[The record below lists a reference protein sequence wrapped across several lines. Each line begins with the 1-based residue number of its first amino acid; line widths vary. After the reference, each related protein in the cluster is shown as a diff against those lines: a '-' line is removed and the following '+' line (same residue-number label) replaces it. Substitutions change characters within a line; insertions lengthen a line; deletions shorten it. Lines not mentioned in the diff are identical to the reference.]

1 MRNKT
6 DKNNKQRQIVKKH
19 SAAVQISNTI
29 TALQRKAFDYMLKQ
43 AIAQYKAIKEG
54 KIKIDSKFISKF
66 YVPKKELMRY
76 LGLGENY
83 TFLKEQLEKLTTTS
97 VKYNL
102 LHKDKGYEW
111 GVFNLLAGVSFT
123 EKEGHVVF
131 SFPHQIVDRII
142 EPRIYAILDL
152 AVIKGLKSKYAIA
165 LYEFLMD
172 YRNSPKIPNLTINK
186 FKELMGVPENTYKN
200 DFHSLKRFVI
210 DRAVNELNQ
219 NSEIPFSVSY
229 TLERSQGG
237 RGRQYTHIQFSITSK
252 LDKYL
257 EDIKLLLPEKEQKP
271 ETLNEIKKLIEQY
284 GVEQV
289 KSAVLYTARHKYD
302 NFVRYLSSVL
312 KNGFAGNME
321 EEVENALKKKKIKMK
336 KKEEEKIISEIVSA
350 VVPLIH
356 SKEEFSIMADKMI
369 TLALTQK
376 GYKPGTPEFA
386 YLLER
391 ALTETGNKLATAFA
405 NNKS

>member
-1 MRNKT
+1 MKE
-6 DKNNKQRQIVKKH
+6 KKKERQIVKKH

-43 AIAQYKAIKEG
+43 AITQYKAIKEG

-66 YVPKKELMRY
+66 YVPKKELIKY

-111 GVFNLLAGVSFT
+111 GAFNLLAGVSFT

-172 YRNSPKIPNLTINK
+172 YKDSPRIPKLSVDY
-186 FKELMGVPENTYKN
+186 FKELMGVQKEAYRS
-200 DFHSLKRFVI
+200 FSLLRKRVI

-229 TLERSQGG
+229 TLERSRGG
-237 RGRQYTHIQFSITSK
+237 RSHKYTHIQFSITSK

-257 EDIKLLLPEKEQKP
+257 EDVKLLLPEKEQKP
-271 ETLNEIKKLIEQY
+271 EALDEIKKLIEQY
-284 GVEQV
+284 GIEQV
-289 KSAVLYTARHKYD
+289 KNAVAYTAKHKPD

-312 KNGFAGNME
+312 KNGFAGGME
-321 EEVENALKKKKIKMK
+321 EEVEKLLKKKKVKIK
-336 KKEEEKIISEIVSA
+336 KKEEEKLLSEIVSA

-356 SKEEFSIMADKMI
+356 SKEEFSTMADKM
-369 TLALTQK
+369 LSVALIQK
-376 GYKPGTPEFA
+376 GYKSGTPEFD
-386 YLLER
+386 YLLEK
-391 ALTETGNKLATAFA
+391 ALTETGNRLATTHK
-405 NNKS
+405 KSK